1 MHKLSKGVG
10 LLLLLTGFMSCRGDQ
25 VTTADTLCACL
36 HQELSLVRRSK
47 HHVRRRVTYTEKAA
61 QLRQADK
68 IRDKSGGDAQT
79 ECSIC
84 LENFVMQEQLRRVG
98 CGHLFHP
105 RCIQEWFATGDTRC
119 PMCRF
124 DPVMKRWPG

>member
-1 MHKLSKGVG
+1 MHVG
-10 LLLLLTGFMSCRGDQ
+10 NL
-25 VTTADTLCACL
+25 VTCLCACTGPSIM
-36 HQELSLVRRSK
+36 SLL
-47 HHVRRRVTYTEKAA
+47 RRVTYTEKAS
-61 QLRQADK
+61 QLRPTNTSAS
-68 IRDKSGGDAQT
+68 REGGDAQT

-84 LENFVMQEQLRRVG
+84 LEHFAMQEQLRRVG

-124 DPVMKRWPG
+124 DPVTKCWPS

>member
-1 MHKLSKGVG
+1 MS
-10 LLLLLTGFMSCRGDQ
+10 LL
-25 VTTADTLCACL
+25 
-36 HQELSLVRRSK
+36 
-47 HHVRRRVTYTEKAA
+47 RRVTYTEKAS

-68 IRDKSGGDAQT
+68 NRDKSGGDAQT

-84 LENFVMQEQLRRVG
+84 LEDFVMQEQLRRVG